1 LEEKDAR
8 LILIAVTHMKQAVYS
23 NFFKLRIIS
32 TFKSKKVENK
42 WLLASSSTLTPAA
55 VNVLAR
61 SKNCLRPIAFFGI
74 LSIIALSGT
83 NRSR

>member
-8 LILIAVTHMKQAVYS
+8 LKLIAVTHMKQEVYS

-42 WLLASSSTLTPAA
+42 WLLSFL
-55 VNVLAR
+55 
-61 SKNCLRPIAFFGI
+61 
-74 LSIIALSGT
+74 LSGKPPRFQVPPPFFPHAGT
-83 NRSR
+83 GIGGLYVFHMIFSWQLLL